1 MDTQQTTFQGDGEIR
16 HLVDAAR
23 DALSDEMVGRLS
35 DTVASGISLLD
46 RFTRGGADR
55 LVELVQQLDRLE
67 QSGTLQK
74 LVDSLP
80 TLVEGVARLQVLLD
94 AIDAAAKRTS
104 GQPASPGGVRA
115 ALALARE
122 PEFQDTMRFLLA
134 VGEELRGARGAHQP
148 H

>member
-35 DTVASGISLLD
+35 DTVANGISLLD

-67 QSGTLQK
+67 RSGGVQK

-94 AIDAAAKRTS
+94 AVDAAAKRTS
-104 GQPASPGGVRA
+104 ELPASAGGVRA
-115 ALALARE
+115 ALALVRE
-122 PEFQDTMRFLLA
+122 PQFQDTMRFLLA
-134 VGEELRGARGAHQP
+134 VGEELRRARGAPAAH
-148 H
+148 